1 MTKITTP
8 EQPAAADPAGDAGRG
23 KKNIYDNTS
32 SRRQGAHLD
41 KLASGGGKPVRVDTA
56 GDDLKLMQD
65 LIKVGYAPNNAEV
78 YRRSMREAHK
88 RAGKKLQQLAERSEN
103 SEQH

>member
-1 MTKITTP
+1 MTKITNP
-8 EQPAAADPAGDAGRG
+8 EQAAIAEPVADVGRG
-23 KKNIYDNTS
+23 RKKNIYDNTS

-41 KLASGGGKPVRVDTA
+41 KLASGGGKPVRVDTS
-56 GDDLKLMQD
+56 GPDLKLVQD

-88 RAGKKLQQLAERSEN
+88 RAAKKLQQLTEQSE
-103 SEQH
+103 

>member
-1 MTKITTP
+1 MTKNTTQVQATAA
-8 EQPAAADPAGDAGRG
+8 EPAIDAGRS

-41 KLASGGGKPVRVDTA
+41 KLASGGGKPVRVDTS
-56 GDDLKLMQD
+56 GPDLKLVQD

-88 RAGKKLQQLAERSEN
+88 RAAKKLQQLTEQSE
-103 SEQH
+103 